1 MGRIASELYR
11 RRHGSTTLL
20 ALLLLFTEVVVFG
33 LGVFVSFGVFTTMLA
48 LVH

>member
-1 MGRIASELYR
+1 MATELYR
-11 RRHGSTTLL
+11 RRHGASTLV
-20 ALLLLFTEVVVFG
+20 ALLLLFTEGVVFG

>member
-1 MGRIASELYR
+1 MASELYR
-11 RRHGSTTLL
+11 RRHGGTRLPS
-20 ALLLLFTEVVVFG
+20 LLLLFAEGVIFG

>member
-1 MGRIASELYR
+1 MASELYR
-11 RRHGSTTLL
+11 RRHGSTRLL
-20 ALLLLFTEVVVFG
+20 AMLLLFAEGVIFG

>member
-1 MGRIASELYR
+1 MATELYR
-11 RRHGSTTLL
+11 RRHGNARLL
-20 ALLLLFTEVVVFG
+20 GMLLLFAEGVIFG